1 MPLEEGKQSTID
13 LQYVGRQRVC
23 QIAGTE
29 KADLLGVPGARR
41 FGGSAPVVIRANR
54 GELERL
60 VASNP
65 PLPSPRTPEPPSP
78 RTPDKAVY
86 GRWLIELA
94 TAAAPKPLS
103 ILTTET
109 PLAQLFSIPSKAARP
124 PKLAP

>member
-23 QIAGTE
+23 QMIGGPGVGTGDWNAGDNQRQQ
-29 KADLLGVPGARR
+29 AL
-41 FGGSAPVVIRANR
+41 FGQVTSDSPR
-54 GELERL
+54 
-60 VASNP
+60 
-65 PLPSPRTPEPPSP
+65 LPSPQSP
-78 RTPDKAVY
+78 ARVY
-86 GRWLIELA
+86 GRWFIALA

-109 PLAQLFSIPSKAARP
+109 PLAQLFSIPSRAASP